1 MIINSQEG
9 LYFSPCMI
17 G

>member
-9 LYFSPCMI
+9 LYFSPYMI